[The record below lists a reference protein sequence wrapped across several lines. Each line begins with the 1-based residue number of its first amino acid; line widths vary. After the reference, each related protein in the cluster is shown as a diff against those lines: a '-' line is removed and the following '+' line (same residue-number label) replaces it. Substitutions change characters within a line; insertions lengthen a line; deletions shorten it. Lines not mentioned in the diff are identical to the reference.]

1 MENFIRSVVKLVIAV
16 FLLFFI
22 SGCLGDTIL
31 KKPQQESS
39 DVESKSKETTAVY
52 YDFEDVLIPKELQII
67 EKTTVIVSTPGFTS
81 GIIALKGR
89 IERTSLFNFFSS
101 NMQKDN
107 WSIIS
112 LLKSPAT
119 IIMVFQ
125 KSSRTS
131 VITIRNDQF
140 FTYVEVGVAPTV
152 SGEEFSETT
161 LIE

>member
-22 SGCLGDTIL
+22 VGCLGDTIL

-107 WSIIS
+107 WSVIS
-112 LLKSPAT
+112 QLKSPAT

-131 VITIRNDQF
+131 VITIRDDQF